1 MKIYWPSKQKK
12 LLSLFDGPIA
22 PPLDRARSVGRPRI
36 APHRTPDKP
45 YPKNAPGPFYVVNS
59 DCMTC
64 GYPHVLAPDLMA
76 WDTDAAGRAHHCYF
90 KKQPETPQQID
101 QAVDAINKSCC
112 GALRY
117 SGADPK
123 IILKLKDRGF

>member
-1 MKIYWPSKQKK
+1 MKISWPWKQKK
-12 LLSLFDGPIA
+12 LLSLFDGP
-22 PPLDRARSVGRPRI
+22 VGRPLDTLSVGHSRI
-36 APHRTPDKP
+36 ARGRVPDKP

-76 WDTDAAGRAHHCYF
+76 WDIDAEGHERHCYF
-90 KKQPETPQQID
+90 KKQPGTPEQID
-101 QAVDAINKSCC
+101 QAVAAIKGGCC

-117 SGADPK
+117 SGADVE
-123 IILKLKDRGF
+123 ILKRIS